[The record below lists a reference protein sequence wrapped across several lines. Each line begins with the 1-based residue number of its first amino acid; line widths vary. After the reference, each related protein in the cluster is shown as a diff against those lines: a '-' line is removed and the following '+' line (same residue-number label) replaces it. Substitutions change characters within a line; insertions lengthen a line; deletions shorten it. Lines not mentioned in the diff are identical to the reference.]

1 MFKEMLAEMLA
12 EIGFQHNF
20 MELALK
26 AGLTA
31 IAVILFTGII
41 ACLLG

>member
-1 MFKEMLAEMLA
+1 MFKEMLA

-20 MELALK
+20 TELALK

-31 IAVILFTGII
+31 IAVILFTGTVV
-41 ACLLG
+41 CLLG